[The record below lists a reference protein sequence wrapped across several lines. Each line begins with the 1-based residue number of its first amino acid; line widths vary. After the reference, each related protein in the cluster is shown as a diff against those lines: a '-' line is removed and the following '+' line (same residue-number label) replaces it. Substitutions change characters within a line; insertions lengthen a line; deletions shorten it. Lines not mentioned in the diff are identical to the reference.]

1 MCHLVSCAS
10 RFVFHSPESGIT
22 RERGEGV
29 SKYNSKKAVVDGIV
43 FDSLKEARRY
53 GVLKA
58 LEKTGEIQG
67 LRRQVEFLLIPEQ
80 REPDTVGV
88 RGGVH
93 KGKLLERKVTY
104 IADFTY
110 LKGDEYIV
118 EDVKGMRTPDYIL
131 KRKLLLHIYGFRI
144 QEV

>member
-1 MCHLVSCAS
+1 M
-10 RFVFHSPESGIT
+10 T
-22 RERGEGV
+22 
-29 SKYNSKKAVVDGIV
+29 

-58 LEKTGEIQG
+58 MEKAGEISG

-93 KGKLLERKVTY
+93 KGKLLERKVLY
-104 IADFTY
+104 VADFSY
-110 LKGDEYIV
+110 FKGDEYIV
-118 EDVKGMRTPDYIL
+118 EDVKGMRTPEYIL
-131 KRKLLLHIYGFRI
+131 KRKMMLHIYGIRV

>member
-1 MCHLVSCAS
+1 M
-10 RFVFHSPESGIT
+10 
-22 RERGEGV
+22 
-29 SKYNSKKAVVDGIV
+29 SKYHAKKTVVDGIV

-58 LEKTGEIQG
+58 LENAGEISG

-110 LKGDEYIV
+110 FKGHEYVV
-118 EDVKGMRTPDYIL
+118 EDVKGYKGGGAYEVFKL
-131 KRKLLLHIYGFRI
+131 KRKMMNHIYGIRV

>member
-1 MCHLVSCAS
+1 MK
-10 RFVFHSPESGIT
+10 
-22 RERGEGV
+22 
-29 SKYNSKKAVVDGIV
+29 KYRNKKTVVDGIV

-67 LRRQVEFLLIPEQ
+67 LKRQVEFLLIPEQ
-80 REPDTVGV
+80 REPDTIGA

-93 KGKLLERKVTY
+93 RGKLLERKVCY
-104 IADFTY
+104 YADFVY
-110 LKGDEYIV
+110 VRDHELVV
-118 EDVKGMRTPDYIL
+118 EDVKGYKGGGAYEVFKV
-131 KRKLLLHIYGFRI
+131 KRKLMLHIHGIRV

>member
-1 MCHLVSCAS
+1 M
-10 RFVFHSPESGIT
+10 
-22 RERGEGV
+22 
-29 SKYNSKKAVVDGIV
+29 SKYHSKKTVVDGIV

-110 LKGDEYIV
+110 FKGDEYIV
-118 EDVKGMRTPDYIL
+118 EDVKGYKGGGAYETFKL
-131 KRKLLLHIYGFRI
+131 KRKAMLHIYGIRV

>member
-1 MCHLVSCAS
+1 M
-10 RFVFHSPESGIT
+10 
-22 RERGEGV
+22 
-29 SKYNSKKAVVDGIV
+29 SKYHSKKTVVDGIV

-93 KGKLLERKVTY
+93 RGKLLERKVVY

-110 LKGDEYIV
+110 FKGDEYIV
-118 EDVKGMRTPDYIL
+118 EDVKGMRTQDYIL
-131 KRKLLLHIYGFRI
+131 KRKLLLHIYGFRVR
-144 QEV
+144 EV

>member
-1 MCHLVSCAS
+1 M
-10 RFVFHSPESGIT
+10 E
-22 RERGEGV
+22 
-29 SKYNSKKAVVDGIV
+29 KYRNKKTVVDGIV

-58 LEKTGEIQG
+58 LEKTGEISG

-80 REPDTVGV
+80 REPDTIGA

-93 KGKLLERKVTY
+93 RGKLLERKVCY
-104 IADFTY
+104 YADFVY
-110 LKGDEYIV
+110 VRDGEVVV
-118 EDVKGMRTPDYIL
+118 EDAKGIRTHDYTI
-131 KRKLLLHIYGFRI
+131 KRKLMLYIHGIRV

>member
-1 MCHLVSCAS
+1 M
-10 RFVFHSPESGIT
+10 
-22 RERGEGV
+22 
-29 SKYNSKKAVVDGIV
+29 SKYHSKKTVVDGIV

-58 LEKTGEIQG
+58 LEKTGEISG

-93 KGKLLERKVTY
+93 KGKVIERKCCYV
-104 IADFTY
+104 ADFVY
-110 LKGDEYIV
+110 LRDNELVV
-118 EDVKGMRTPDYIL
+118 EDSKGIRTHDYVI
-131 KRKLLLHIYGFRI
+131 KRKLMLHIHGIRVR
-144 QEV
+144 EV

>member
-1 MCHLVSCAS
+1 M
-10 RFVFHSPESGIT
+10 
-22 RERGEGV
+22 
-29 SKYNSKKAVVDGIV
+29 SKYRNKKCVVDGMV
-43 FDSLKEARRY
+43 FDSIKEKNRY

-67 LRRQVEFLLIPEQ
+67 LRRQVGFLLIPEQ

-93 KGKLLERKVTY
+93 KGKVIERKCCY
-104 IADFTY
+104 IADFVY
-110 LKGDEYIV
+110 VRNHELVV
-118 EDVKGMRTPDYIL
+118 EDTKGIRTHDYII
-131 KRKLLLHIYGFRI
+131 KRKLMLYIHGIRI

>member
-1 MCHLVSCAS
+1 M
-10 RFVFHSPESGIT
+10 
-22 RERGEGV
+22 
-29 SKYNSKKAVVDGIV
+29 SKYHSKKTTVDGVV
-43 FDSLKEARRY
+43 FDSLKEARRF

-58 LEKTGEIQG
+58 LENAGEISG

-80 REPDTVGV
+80 REPDTVGK

-93 KGKLLERKVTY
+93 RGKLLERKVVY

-110 LKGDEYIV
+110 FRGDEYIV

>member
-1 MCHLVSCAS
+1 M
-10 RFVFHSPESGIT
+10 
-22 RERGEGV
+22 
-29 SKYNSKKAVVDGIV
+29 

-58 LEKTGEIQG
+58 LEKTGEISG

-80 REPDTVGV
+80 REPDTIGA

-93 KGKLLERKVTY
+93 KGKLLERKCSYV
-104 IADFTY
+104 ADFTY
-110 LKGDEYIV
+110 VRDHKLVV
-118 EDVKGMRTPDYIL
+118 EDTKGIRTHDYII
-131 KRKLLLHIYGFRI
+131 KRKLMLHIHGIRV